1 MNDLDAR
8 DAESFEHRFFALL
21 TRIYRHLHLHADHNM
36 PPDALSPPQLW
47 FLRKLHEA
55 GAPQPISF
63 FADGVVSSRSNASQ
77 MIDRLEGEGLVARV
91 RNPHDRRSVLVELTD
106 TGARRMK
113 DGHDCLESM
122 AQELLAPLSL
132 DERENIIAVFE
143 RVLALFEGGAE
154 GGTEGT
160 EGCAEG
166 TEA

>member
-1 MNDLDAR
+1 MNDIDAR

-36 PPDALSPPQLW
+36 PAEALSPPQLW

-77 MIDRLEGEGLVARV
+77 MIDRLEGEELVARV

-106 TGARRMK
+106 TGVRRMK
-113 DGHDCLESM
+113 DGHDFLESM
-122 AQELLAPLSL
+122 ARDLLAPLTP

-143 RVLALFEGGAE
+143 RVLGLFEGGAK
-154 GGTEGT
+154 GSTEGT
-160 EGCAEG
+160 ENCAE
-166 TEA
+166 A